1 MTLTNAVVPFFIEAS
16 IALEF
21 TRGWLTIALG
31 VALRTEQVLEILGLQ
46 AADTGRHR
54 QVDEPKTLEVKNAN
68 H

>member
-46 AADTGRHR
+46 AADTGR
-54 QVDEPKTLEVKNAN
+54 QTG
-68 H
+68 